1 MASQDERL
9 NALKQKYQ
17 SVLNMIQQ
25 QQLARLENVH
35 VENDKLLIR
44 GVAPSPEAK
53 NRIWDQIKLV
63 DSTYSDLTVDI
74 RVEQSAQP
82 QTQTA
87 GAAAGGGQ
95 QQTQTYVV
103 QAGDTLSA
111 ISKRFYGDA
120 NQYMRIFEAN
130 RDKLKDPNRIQIGQE
145 LKIPQ

>member
-1 MASQDERL
+1 MATQDERL

-17 SVLNMIQQ
+17 SVLNSIQQ

-35 VENDKLLIR
+35 VENNKLLIR
-44 GVAPSPEAK
+44 AVAPSAEAK

-63 DSTYSDLTVDI
+63 DSTYSDLTADI
-74 RVEQSAQP
+74 RVEQSDRP

-95 QQTQTYVV
+95 RETQSYVV
-103 QAGDTLSA
+103 QAGDTLSGF
-111 ISKRFYGDA
+111 SKRFYGDA

-130 RDKLKDPNRIQIGQE
+130 RDKLKDPNKIQIGQE

>member
-17 SVLNMIQQ
+17 SVLNVIQQ

-35 VENDKLLIR
+35 VQDNKLFIK
-44 GVAPSPEAK
+44 GVAPSAEAK
-53 NRIWDQIKLV
+53 NRIWEQIKLV
-63 DSTYSDLTVDI
+63 DSTYSDLTADI
-74 RVEQSAQP
+74 TVSQSAQP

-95 QQTQTYVV
+95 RETQTYVV
-103 QAGDTLSA
+103 QAGDTLAA
-111 ISKRFYGDA
+111 ISKRFYGES

-130 RDKLKDPNRIQIGQE
+130 RDKLKDPNKIQIGQE

>member
-17 SVLNMIQQ
+17 SVLNIIQQ

-35 VENDKLLIR
+35 LQDNKLFIR
-44 GVAPSPEAK
+44 GVAPSAEAK

-63 DSTYSDLTVDI
+63 DSTYSDLTADI
-74 RVEQSAQP
+74 RVEQTA
-82 QTQTA
+82 QTA

-95 QQTQTYVV
+95 RDTQTYVV
-103 QAGDTLSA
+103 QSGDTLSG

-130 RDKLKDPNRIQIGQE
+130 RDKLKDPNRIQVGQE